1 MVQLPVRGPAY
12 IVPPYSLTG
21 DILSFR
27 RCGLQYRYLNGSA
40 LPPSRPVQM
49 WFGEFIHLVMEM
61 AIKNY
66 QDGTYGPLPW
76 GDEVIDG
83 ISNTIIARL
92 ATEGKTP
99 RSRRLETAAK
109 ARVKVSIN
117 DLGPILF
124 PLVSTPEIPLSAT
137 RAMPR
142 PSRHRAE
149 YYEVTGRIDVITNIQ
164 MNTFRVG
171 ENQLVDLIRHF
182 LTHREETPFEVI
194 VDYKGMRRPPTN
206 SQDWQ
211 LYEWQL
217 QTYAWIR
224 QKQPGA
230 LPVRAGLVIFVN
242 ELLPSVS
249 DIRKLRE
256 DMASNVTDIRPAS
269 GTEDLDIMLR
279 TTRGESPFGLSWP
292 FRLRRAL
299 RLVSVENPE
308 QQNALARFDMMVGDI
323 EDAVA
328 REVRSGSIR
337 RSWPRRPV
345 RETCVACDFRGTCDD
360 SPYRG
365 PAVAPLGRPDEP
377 SYNEEDTY

>member
-1 MVQLPVRGPAY
+1 MVQLPVRGPVY

-66 QDGTYGPLPW
+66 QDGVHGDLPW
-76 GDEVIDG
+76 TDEAIDS
-83 ISNTIIARL
+83 ISDIIIARL

-99 RSRRLETAAK
+99 RSRKLEKAAK

-124 PLVSTPEIPLSAT
+124 PLVSIPEIPLSGT
-137 RAMPR
+137 RIMPA
-142 PSRHRAE
+142 SSQHRAE
-149 YYEVTGRIDVITNIQ
+149 YYEVTGRIDIITNIQ
-164 MNTFRVG
+164 MDSFRIG
-171 ENQLVDLIRHF
+171 ENQLVDLICDF
-182 LTHREETPFEVI
+182 LHNRESEPFEVI
-194 VDYKGMRRPPTN
+194 VDYKGTRRPSTN
-206 SQDWQ
+206 SEDWQ

-224 QKQPGA
+224 QKQPGS
-230 LPVRAGLVIFVN
+230 LPVRAALIVFIN
-242 ELLPSVS
+242 ELLPSIS

-256 DMASNVTDIRPAS
+256 DMASNTTDIRPENA
-269 GTEDLDIMLR
+269 TRDLGIVLR

-292 FRLRRAL
+292 FRLQRAL
-299 RLVSVENPE
+299 RLISVERLD
-308 QQNALARFDMMVGDI
+308 QQNALERFDRIVADI
-323 EDAVA
+323 EDSVA
-328 REVRSGSIR
+328 QEVESGSIR
-337 RSWPRRPV
+337 RSWPTNPV
-345 RETCVACDFRGTCDD
+345 RETCVACDFRGTCED

-365 PAVAPLGRPDEP
+365 PAVAPLGRPDE
-377 SYNEEDTY
+377 SSHSEEDTY

>member
-1 MVQLPVRGPAY
+1 MVQLPIRDPVY

-21 DILSFR
+21 DILSFK

-61 AIKNY
+61 AVKNY
-66 QDGTYGPLPW
+66 QDGVYGDLPW
-76 GDEVIDG
+76 PDEVIDN
-83 ISNTIIARL
+83 ISDIIIARL

-99 RSRRLETAAK
+99 RSRRLEKAAK

-124 PLVSTPEIPLSAT
+124 PLVSTPEIPLSGT
-137 RAMPR
+137 RIMPT
-142 PSRHRAE
+142 SSQHRAE
-149 YYEVTGRIDVITNIQ
+149 YYEVTGRIDIITNIQ
-164 MNTFRVG
+164 MDSFLTG
-171 ENQLVDLIRHF
+171 ENQLVDLIRDF
-182 LTHREETPFEVI
+182 LPNRESAPFEVI
-194 VDYKGMRRPPTN
+194 VDYKGMRRPSTN

-224 QKQPGA
+224 QKQPGS
-230 LPVRAGLVIFVN
+230 LPVRAALIIFIN

-256 DMASNVTDIRPAS
+256 DMASNTTDIRPANA
-269 GTEDLDIMLR
+269 TRDLDTVLSTI
-279 TTRGESPFGLSWP
+279 RGESPFGLSWP
-292 FRLRRAL
+292 FRLQRAL
-299 RLVSVENPE
+299 RLVRVEEPD
-308 QQNALARFDMMVGDI
+308 QQNALERFDSIVADI
-323 EDAVA
+323 EDSVA
-328 REVRSGSIR
+328 QEVDNGSIR
-337 RSWPRRPV
+337 QSWPTNPV
-345 RETCVACDFRGTCDD
+345 RETCVACDFRGTCEN

-377 SYNEEDTY
+377 SYSEEDTY

>member
-1 MVQLPVRGPAY
+1 MVQLPVRGSIY

-66 QDGTYGPLPW
+66 QEGVYGDLPW
-76 GDEVIDG
+76 PEETIDN
-83 ISNTIIARL
+83 ISDIIIARL

-99 RSRRLETAAK
+99 RSRRLENAAK

-117 DLGPILF
+117 NLGPILF
-124 PLVSTPEIPLSAT
+124 PLVSTPEIPLSGT
-137 RAMPR
+137 RIMP
-142 PSRHRAE
+142 PTSQHRAE
-149 YYEVTGRIDVITNIQ
+149 YYEVTGRIDIITNIQ
-164 MNTFRVG
+164 MDTFQVG
-171 ENQLVDLIRHF
+171 ENQIVDLIRDF
-182 LTHREETPFEVI
+182 LPNRESEPFEVI
-194 VDYKGMRRPPTN
+194 VDYKGMRRPSTD

-224 QKQPGA
+224 QKQPGS
-230 LPVRAGLVIFVN
+230 LPVRAGLIIFIN

-256 DMASNVTDIRPAS
+256 EMASNTTDIRPTNA
-269 GTEDLDIMLR
+269 TKDLDIALR
-279 TTRGESPFGLSWP
+279 TTRGEPPFGLSWP
-292 FRLRRAL
+292 FRMQRAL
-299 RLVSVENPE
+299 RLVSVEGPD
-308 QQNALARFDMMVGDI
+308 QQNALERFDEIVAEI

-328 REVRSGSIR
+328 TEVENGSIR
-337 RSWPRRPV
+337 QSWPTNPV
-345 RETCVACDFRGTCDD
+345 RETCVACDFRGTCEA

-377 SYNEEDTY
+377 SYREEDMY

>member
-1 MVQLPVRGPAY
+1 MVQLPVRGPVY

-66 QDGTYGPLPW
+66 QDGVYGDLPW
-76 GDEVIDG
+76 PEEVIDN
-83 ISNTIIARL
+83 ICDIVIARL

-99 RSRRLETAAK
+99 RSRRLEKAAK

-124 PLVSTPEIPLSAT
+124 PLVSTPEIPLSGT
-137 RAMPR
+137 RIMPT
-142 PSRHRAE
+142 SSQHRAE
-149 YYEVTGRIDVITNIQ
+149 YYEVTGRIDIITNIQ
-164 MNTFRVG
+164 VDTFRMG
-171 ENQLVDLIRHF
+171 ENQLVDLIRDF
-182 LTHREETPFEVI
+182 LPNRESAPFEVI
-194 VDYKGMRRPPTN
+194 VDYKGMRRPSTN

-224 QKQPGA
+224 QKQPGS
-230 LPVRAGLVIFVN
+230 LPVRAGLIIFIN

-256 DMASNVTDIRPAS
+256 EMASNTTDIRPAN
-269 GTEDLDIMLR
+269 GTKDLDIVLR
-279 TTRGESPFGLSWP
+279 TTRGEPPFGLSWP
-292 FRLRRAL
+292 FCLQRAL
-299 RLVSVENPE
+299 RLVSVEDPD
-308 QQNALARFDMMVGDI
+308 QQNALARFDRIVADI
-323 EDAVA
+323 EDSVA
-328 REVRSGSIR
+328 QEVENGSIR
-337 RSWPRRPV
+337 RSWSTNPV
-345 RETCVACDFRGTCDD
+345 RETCVACDFRGTCEN

-377 SYNEEDTY
+377 SYSEEDTY